1 MKETASYQAAESLT
15 RYASRVPDITA
26 STTIPLNNATGVP
39 INQTISIA
47 SPVAL
52 DSTTVNNTNITM
64 SPSPARVTSLH
75 TDGRTIL
82 IDPTS
87 NLANNTSYTIT
98 VTTAVKGFYGGWGR
112 VSFTTPFTFSF
123 TTVP

>member
-1 MKETASYQAAESLT
+1 MSTASYQAAESLT

-26 STTIPLNNATGVP
+26 STTIPLNNATGVA

-64 SPSPARVTSLH
+64 SPSVGRTTSLH
-75 TDGRTIL
+75 TDGRT
-82 IDPTS
+82 
-87 NLANNTSYTIT
+87 
-98 VTTAVKGFYGGWGR
+98 VTHRPNVQLTE
-112 VSFTTPFTFSF
+112 
-123 TTVP
+123 